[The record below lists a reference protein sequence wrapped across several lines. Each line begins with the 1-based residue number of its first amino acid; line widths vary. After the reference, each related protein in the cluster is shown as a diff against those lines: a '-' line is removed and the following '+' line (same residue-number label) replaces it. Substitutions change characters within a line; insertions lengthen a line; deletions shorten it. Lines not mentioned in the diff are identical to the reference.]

1 MTIRRV
7 ASLARL
13 GCIGLFALFA
23 VSVTGVGLAAR
34 VAPLAGGEVF
44 TIRSGSME
52 PAIGIGSLVLVTAAA
67 EAATGDVI
75 AYRLANGA
83 VVTHRVSQVV
93 AGDAGRFLET
103 RGDAN
108 PDPDPSLVPE
118 DAVIGKVAVVV
129 PILGFLLA
137 LLGMPIGIVTL
148 ISIAGTL
155 LTAIWLLEELEDAE
169 SIEVLRTDTERV
181 PPSLPKA
188 SR

>member
-1 MTIRRV
+1 MTVRRV
-7 ASLARL
+7 AALARVA
-13 GCIGLFALFA
+13 CIGLFALFA
-23 VSVTGVGLAAR
+23 ISVAGVGLAAR
-34 VAPLAGGEVF
+34 LAPLAGAEVF

-52 PAIGIGSLVLVTAAA
+52 PAIGIGSLVVVTGDA
-67 EAATGDVI
+67 EPATGDVI
-75 AYRLANGA
+75 AYRLPNGA
-83 VVTHRVSQVV
+83 VVTHRVSRVV

-108 PDPDPSLVPE
+108 PDPDPSLVPD
-118 DAVIGKVAVVV
+118 DAVIGEVSFVV

-169 SIEVLRTDTERV
+169 AIEALRTDAERA
-181 PPSLPKA
+181 PPSLPRP